1 LAGIFTGFFIFPLG
15 GTTDFLGRFFKS
27 IINAIYVSKKYYF
40 FGHCKNQNKSEKQQ
54 KQQKHFYVEKMV
66 ATCSLELVW
75 AQNILTQ
82 YKANF

>member
-1 LAGIFTGFFIFPLG
+1 LAGIFTFFIFPLG
-15 GTTDFLGRFFKS
+15 GTTDFLGRIFKS
-27 IINAIYVSKKYYF
+27 FINAIYVSKKNKKI
-40 FGHCKNQNKSEKQQ
+40 GHCKYQNKSQ

-82 YKANF
+82 YTANF